1 MASLQILLAQFHS
14 RHPTGCVLTDLATVH
29 DQQYVVRAQVL
40 VGAVALSTGMAAKPT
55 VEAAEDHAKVR
66 ALDAF
71 NALMHG
77 ANGATHYAPDATY
90 APEVTYAPTATDPN
104 NWAQGERSRAIA
116 LPSSNP
122 PNPVVSPASIAQGSF
137 ESDSVETAAPAAPSD
152 SVPPSDRADAP
163 SEPLPPREPD
173 ALTDGQTLPDEP
185 DASPD
190 APIVADFYS
199 HLASAD
205 PDEQNLSPTQSVEE
219 LTISANLKR
228 ASDLAPGS
236 GKKTTAPPPPKEPAV
251 ADSSSTPALNAPE
264 PEVPELTDAS
274 TQPTPPA
281 AVVDLSTI
289 IAETTVELKRLGWSN
304 SKGREHLKRTYG
316 KRSRQELDETELVEF
331 LDFLKAEP
339 SPERN

>member
-14 RHPTGCVLTDLATVH
+14 RYPTGCVLTDLATVH

-40 VGAVALSTGMAAKPT
+40 VGAVALSTGMAAEPT

-77 ANGATHYAPDATY
+77 VNGANSSTHDAPDAT
-90 APEVTYAPTATDPN
+90 DRN
-104 NWAQGERSRAIA
+104 NWAQRESPRAIA
-116 LPSSNP
+116 LPSP
-122 PNPVVSPASIAQGSF
+122 HPVVSPAAMVQNSF
-137 ESDSVETAAPAAPSD
+137 ESDFVESAAPAAPPD
-152 SVPPSDRADAP
+152 HATPSNRADAL
-163 SEPLPPREPD
+163 SEPLPSWEPD
-173 ALTDGQTLPDEP
+173 DALPEESPLLDE
-185 DASPD
+185 PD

-199 HLASAD
+199 HFASTD
-205 PDEQNLSPTQSVEE
+205 PDEENSTLTQSVEE

-236 GKKTTAPPPPKEPAV
+236 RKKTTASPPPPEPSE
-251 ADSSSTPALNAPE
+251 ADSSSAPALNAPE
-264 PEVPELTDAS
+264 PTDTS
-274 TQPTPPA
+274 TQPSPPA
-281 AVVDLSTI
+281 AIVDLSTI

-316 KRSRQELDETELVEF
+316 KRSRQELDETELAEF

-339 SPERN
+339 LPERN